1 MNVQQQQEKSLQEQ
15 GLKQKQN
22 RKLSLHKETIKELTD
37 DQLQNAAGGTSGTI
51 LLTLISLREHI
62 CL

>member
-1 MNVQQQQEKSLQEQ
+1 MNVQQQMEKPVQDQL
-15 GLKQKQN
+15 LKQKSN
-22 RKLSLHKETIKELTD
+22 KKLTLHKETIKELTD
-37 DQLQNAAGGTSGTI
+37 DQLQDVAGGTSSTI